1 MQVLKYCVFV
11 VGVLFFVAGC
21 RDKSDTT
28 KGEDMTKVLKIT
40 WQRLV
45 DKKGQTCQRCGS
57 TEKQIQKALQ
67 SLKAS
72 LAPLGLKVTLEKK
85 SLDPTTCAKDISQ
98 SNRIWIG
105 DRALEEW
112 LGAKVGKSLC
122 GFCCTE
128 LGEQVECRTV
138 EVEGQV
144 YETVPANLIIRA
156 GLLAA
161 SDLYVEPSTK
171 SCCPSDSSAKTNV
184 PPCCPISGN
193 RPENN
198 ANK

>member
-11 VGVLFFVAGC
+11 AGVLFFVAGC
-21 RDKSDTT
+21 RDKSDST
-28 KGEDMTKVLKIT
+28 KGEDMSKVLKIT

-45 DKKGQTCQRCGS
+45 DEKGQTCQRCGS
-57 TEKQIQKALQ
+57 TEKQIQKAFQ

-72 LAPLGLKVTLEKK
+72 LGPLGLKVTLEKK

-122 GFCCTE
+122 EFCCAE
-128 LGEQVECRTV
+128 LDEQVECRTV
-138 EVEGQV
+138 DVEGQV
-144 YETVPANLIIRA
+144 YETVPAKLIIRA

-161 SDLYVEPSTK
+161 SELYAESSTK
-171 SCCPSDSSAKTNV
+171 SCCPGDSSAKTND
-184 PPCCPISGN
+184 PPCCPISCDK
-193 RPENN
+193 PVSD

>member
-1 MQVLKYCVFV
+1 MQVLKYCVLV

-21 RDKSDTT
+21 RDKSAAT

-45 DKKGQTCQRCGS
+45 NEKGQTCQRCGS
-57 TEKQIQKALQ
+57 TEKEVQKALQ

-72 LAPLGLKVTLEKK
+72 LGPLGLKVTLEEK

-128 LGEQVECRTV
+128 LSEQVECRTV

-161 SDLYVEPSTK
+161 SDLYVGPSTK
-171 SCCPSDSSAKTNV
+171 SCCPNDSSAKTNV

>member
-21 RDKSDTT
+21 RDKSDAT
-28 KGEDMTKVLKIT
+28 KGENMTKVLKIT

-45 DKKGQTCQRCGS
+45 DEKGQTCQRCGS

-128 LGEQVECRTV
+128 FDGQVECRTV

-161 SDLYVEPSTK
+161 SDLYAESSTK

-184 PPCCPISGN
+184 PPCRPISCD
-193 RPENN
+193 RPESN

>member
-1 MQVLKYCVFV
+1 MQVIKYCVFV
-11 VGVLFFVAGC
+11 AGVLFFVAGC
-21 RDKSDTT
+21 GDKSDTA
-28 KGEDMTKVLKIT
+28 KGENMTKVLKIT

-45 DKKGQTCQRCGS
+45 DEKGQTCQRCGS
-57 TEKQIQKALQ
+57 TEKQVQKALQ

-72 LAPLGLKVTLEKK
+72 LGPLGLKVTLEKK
-85 SLDPTTCAKDISQ
+85 SLDPTTCARDISQ

-138 EVEGQV
+138 EVKGQV
-144 YETVPANLIIRA
+144 YETVPASLIIRA

-161 SDLYVEPSTK
+161 SDLYAESSPK
-171 SCCPSDSSAKTNV
+171 SCCPGNSSAKTTV
-184 PPCCPISGN
+184 SPCCPISCD
-193 RPENN
+193 RPDNN

>member
-11 VGVLFFVAGC
+11 VVVLFFVAGC
-21 RDKSDTT
+21 RNKSDAP

-45 DKKGQTCQRCGS
+45 DEKGQTCQRCGS
-57 TEKQIQKALQ
+57 TEKQIQEALQ

-161 SDLYVEPSTK
+161 SDSYAESSTK
-171 SCCPSDSSAKTNV
+171 SCCPSDSSAKTTV
-184 PPCCPISGN
+184 SPCCPISCD
-193 RPENN
+193 RPDNN

>member
-1 MQVLKYCVFV
+1 MQVLKYCVLL

-21 RDKSDTT
+21 RNQCDAT
-28 KGEDMTKVLKIT
+28 KCENMTKVLKIT
-40 WQRLV
+40 WQRFV
-45 DKKGQTCQRCGS
+45 DEKGQTCQRCGS

-144 YETVPANLIIRA
+144 YETIPANLIIRA